1 MNDIYELK
9 AQKYKLKY
17 EKLLQELKGG
27 VLLKQELDKI
37 KEDLK

>member
-1 MNDIYELK
+1 MKDIYELK

-27 VLLKQELDKI
+27 VFQQTL
-37 KEDLK
+37 